1 MLIKT
6 LGIYASLQLK
16 EQELTIKEY
25 TMKSKIFIL
34 LLLILSVVTEISA
47 KKSVITLH
55 SLSAGSV
62 RINKPIDGNFN
73 FNFVTDKV
81 ELKANQYLH
90 YDLDVDDFCSVRC
103 EFSSGNICFFSLL
116 AGDSIQ
122 IDNVGDRVYV
132 KGDNAAGTQYL
143 IDNYWVP
150 GLFRPLEKTIRILKH
165 HIKNGIDFNGF
176 DKEYGDSIQS
186 PYLKDIE
193 HMKQTGQISNRFAEV
208 MAQNLQN
215 AHSIVLI
222 TMYQQL
228 LRGKEFNH
236 QPSAA
241 DSLAVMER
249 MDDLYRQN
257 LRLSRPFAYYYTF
270 PYDDYFR
277 LKYKTLTIGE
287 KEKLLASY
295 DKEAFGHYAY
305 YLLAPER
312 MQLKLFGNI
321 CIEQLQN
328 RYNNVNAGK
337 LLAYL
342 KQKFPNSE
350 YEKIITD
357 IMQAQ
362 RKQDQAKAV
371 QKTVIE
377 SNKIKSLRDLA
388 QVPGLQG
395 NYIFVDLWATWC
407 MPCIHEFQYKDDL
420 HGLFVKYGKIIPV
433 YISVDE
439 ENKTEL
445 WKKSIENF
453 QLKGYHLRASQTLL
467 KEIED
472 KIFAGKGMP
481 IPRFILLSPEG
492 AIVDGNLPRPSRL
505 NMLEESLNRYL
516 KK

>member
-1 MLIKT
+1 MK
-6 LGIYASLQLK
+6 LK
-16 EQELTIKEY
+16 IC
-25 TMKSKIFIL
+25 I

-55 SLSAGSV
+55 SLSAGAV
-62 RINKPIDGNFN
+62 RIKKPIDGNFN

-81 ELKANQYLH
+81 ELNANQYFH
-90 YDLDVDDFCSVRC
+90 YDLEVDDFCSVRC
-103 EFSSGNICFFSLL
+103 EFSNGNICFFSLL
-116 AGDSIQ
+116 EGDSIQ
-122 IDNVGDRVYV
+122 INNVGDRVYV
-132 KGDNAAGTQYL
+132 KGDNAAGTQYV
-143 IDNYWVP
+143 IDNYWVS
-150 GLFRPLEKTIRILKH
+150 GLFLPLEKTIRILKR
-165 HIKNGIDFNGF
+165 HIKNDIDFNGF

-186 PYLKDIE
+186 IYTKDIE
-193 HMKQTGQISNRFAEV
+193 QMKQAGKISNRFSAV
-208 MAQNLQN
+208 MAQNVQN
-215 AHSIVLI
+215 AHSLVLI

-228 LRGKEFNH
+228 LGGKTFNYKL
-236 QPSAA
+236 SAV
-241 DSLAVMER
+241 DSLAIMER

-257 LRLSRPFAYYYTF
+257 LRLSRPFAYYYKF
-270 PYDDYFR
+270 PYDSYLEF
-277 LKYKTLTIGE
+277 KYKALSTGE

-295 DKEAFGHYAY
+295 DKDAFDFYSY

-312 MQLKLFGNI
+312 MQLPLFGNM
-321 CIEQLQN
+321 CIEQLQY
-328 RYNNVNAGK
+328 RYNNINAGK
-337 LLAYL
+337 LLTYL

-371 QKTVIE
+371 QKTVLE
-377 SNKIKSLRDLA
+377 SNKINSLRDLA
-388 QVPGLQG
+388 QVPGLKG
-395 NYIFVDLWATWC
+395 NYIFIDLWATWC
-407 MPCIHEFQYKDDL
+407 MPCIREFQYKDEL
-420 HGLFVKYGKIIPV
+420 HGLLVKYGNIIPM

-492 AIVDGNLPRPSRL
+492 TIVDGNLPRPSRL